1 MISIVSKII
10 IGIYLLIAIYCIIYI
25 LNTLSKANL
34 YTTNGFIVFNSILFG
49 TGILIIFFAIINT
62 QLKLSN
68 LK

>member
-10 IGIYLLIAIYCIIYI
+10 IAVYLLIAIYCIIYI
-25 LNTLSKANL
+25 LNTLSEANL
-34 YTTNGFIVFNSILFG
+34 YTTKGFIVFNSILFG
-49 TGILIIFFAIINT
+49 STILILFFAIINT